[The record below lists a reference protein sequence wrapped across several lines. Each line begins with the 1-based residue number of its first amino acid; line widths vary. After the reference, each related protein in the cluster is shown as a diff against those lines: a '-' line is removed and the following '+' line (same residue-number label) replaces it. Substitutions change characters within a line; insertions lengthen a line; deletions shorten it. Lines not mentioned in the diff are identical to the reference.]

1 MPRYVSRSLKRLS
14 QKANSFSRASEGF
27 TLVELLVTV
36 VIASILSGVII
47 TAFISG
53 TLGFQLTTETSELR
67 SEADYL
73 VTSILSE
80 VNRSEF
86 DAVTKVNDTY
96 QFHQLSEPRISSTGI
111 IYRKAGYEPIRLKL
125 SADSYA
131 PNNTNVLL
139 EAISIQLIE
148 PVYDPRRPDY
158 ITSGLIEIEMNL
170 ALKANPDSITTFK
183 SSIPF

>member
-1 MPRYVSRSLKRLS
+1 MRRYASRSLKRLS
-14 QKANSFSRASEGF
+14 QKVKSFNKSSKGF

-36 VIASILSGVII
+36 VVASILSGVII

-53 TLGFQLTTETSELR
+53 TLGFQLTNDTSELR

-86 DAVTKVNDTY
+86 DAVTAINDTY
-96 QFHQLSEPRISSTGI
+96 QFHQLSEPRISSAGM
-111 IYRKAGYEPIRLKL
+111 IYREAGYEPISLNL
-125 SADSYA
+125 SPDSYA
-131 PNNTNVLL
+131 PSNPNVSLDH
-139 EAISIQLIE
+139 ISIRLIE
-148 PVYDPRRPDY
+148 PVYDARRPSY
-158 ITSGLIEIEMNL
+158 MTSGLIEIEMNL
-170 ALKANPDSITTFK
+170 SLKSNPDSIKTFK

>member
-14 QKANSFSRASEGF
+14 QKVNSFSKASEGF

-36 VIASILSGVII
+36 VVASILSGVII

-53 TLGFQLTTETSELR
+53 TLGFQLTNETSELR

-86 DAVTKVNDTY
+86 DAVTEIDDTY
-96 QFHQLSEPRISSTGI
+96 QFHQLSEPRISSTGM
-111 IYRKAGYEPIRLKL
+111 IYREAGYEPISLNL
-125 SADSYA
+125 SPDSYV
-131 PNNTNVLL
+131 PSNPNVLL
-139 EAISIQLIE
+139 DTISIQVIE
-148 PVYDPRRPDY
+148 PAYDPRRPSY
-158 ITSGLIEIEMNL
+158 MTSGLIEIEMNL
-170 ALKANPDSITTFK
+170 ALKSNPDSIKTFK